1 MVLVPAEVVALRV
14 GQNDR
19 NFIVVAC
26 VNAHNAEKSIAKT
39 VLQLQKHVDR
49 VIVCD
54 DGSSDTTAEIAEGL
68 GALVLRHEEQLGY
81 GSSMATLF
89 SAALKT
95 DADFAMTVSE
105 DFDYDSFEISDFLEP
120 LKTGD
125 ADLVIG
131 SQISHLNNL
140 SQIHGGVVES
150 EVSAASA
157 KKHDLSMAYD
167 GKAMRFMQSVDA
179 VSSNADEILGKARAA
194 GLVLK
199 EVVVRRNLQKEY
211 SENHSS
217 SGLVG
222 FLERMKELSHK
233 RPLSLY
239 GFPGLISLLLALG
252 FWIWTLRI
260 FTNTR
265 ALVTNLAL
273 MAIGTTMVG
282 LMLMM
287 TAVILWVTVTV
298 IRERD

>member
-1 MVLVPAEVVALRV
+1 VLVPAEVGSLRV

-19 NFIVVAC
+19 SFIVVAC
-26 VNAHNAEKSIAKT
+26 VNACNAEKSIAKT
-39 VLQLQKHVDR
+39 VLQLQKYVDG

-68 GALVLRHEEQLGY
+68 GALVLRHEVQLGY

-89 SAALKT
+89 SAVLKM
-95 DADFAMTVSE
+95 DADIAMTVSE

-125 ADLVIG
+125 ADLVME
-131 SQISHLNNL
+131 SQIAPLNSL
-140 SQIHGGVVES
+140 SQIHGEAVEFG
-150 EVSAASA
+150 VSAALA
-157 KKHDLSMAYD
+157 KRHGLSMAYD
-167 GKAMRFMQSVDA
+167 SRAIRSMQSVDA
-179 VSSNADEILGKARAA
+179 ESGNAVEVLGKARAA

-199 EVVVRRNLQKEY
+199 GVVVRRNLQREY
-211 SENHSS
+211 SENHSL
-217 SGLVG
+217 SGFVG

-239 GFPGLISLLLALG
+239 GFPGLISLLLGLG
-252 FWIWTLRI
+252 FWIWTLRV
-260 FTNTR
+260 FADTR

-298 IRERD
+298 IRERG